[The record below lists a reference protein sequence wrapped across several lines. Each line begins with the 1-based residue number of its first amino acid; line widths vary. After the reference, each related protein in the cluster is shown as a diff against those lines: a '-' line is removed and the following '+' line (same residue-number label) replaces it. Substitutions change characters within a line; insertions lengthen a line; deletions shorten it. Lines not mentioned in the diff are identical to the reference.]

1 MNVRYAQIRP
11 VKGSGRGALVIGMT
25 NLLPDLTAMNQSA
38 SAAAGIPSHA
48 KGADKRRR
56 AARIPTPLLEMPASL
71 TSGANPLLT
80 VDAICEELG
89 ISEDTWAKWRKD
101 GRGPRMHR
109 LPNRQLR
116 CRRSTLAEWLDT
128 LLEGRE
134 AA

>member
-11 VKGSGRGALVIGMT
+11 VKGCGRRAPVIGMT
-25 NLLPDLTAMNQSA
+25 NLLPDLTAMSHSA
-38 SAAAGIPSHA
+38 SSAAAFSGPA
-48 KGADKRRR
+48 KGAAKRSR
-56 AARIPTPLLEMPASL
+56 AARIPAPPVAAPACPAP
-71 TSGANPLLT
+71 GADPLLT

-101 GRGPRMHR
+101 GRGPQMNR

-116 CRRSTLAEWLDT
+116 CRRSTLDSWLDT
-128 LLEGRE
+128 LLEPGE